1 MTPMEAAV
9 AEAWAGA
16 LGLSLSDVRLEDNF
30 FHLGGSSVT
39 AVAMVKRL
47 QTAQSAGSGDWSHHD
62 PRVRYCALF
71 RKPRLLD
78 YAAFLEWVAVAAPTR
93 SAGGKYTTILQLR
106 AVHRPIQTDHCSVL
120 TNCCAYRPADLR
132 GSAR

>member
-1 MTPMEAAV
+1 MSAMEAAV

-16 LGLSLSDVRLEDNF
+16 LGLPKSGVQLEDNF

-47 QTAQSAGSGDWSHHD
+47 QAAQSEGSGDWSHHD

-93 SAGGKYTTILQLR
+93 SAGDQ
-106 AVHRPIQTDHCSVL
+106 QT
-120 TNCCAYRPADLR
+120 
-132 GSAR
+132 